1 MAIMSFSNPPDR
13 RTLGR
18 VAGSLAVDEAFV
30 EKDWYVV
37 QAIRALLELGDGD
50 FTPVFSGGTSL
61 LKGHGLIKRF
71 SEDID
76 FKLSLSAEFADL
88 SQHQQRR
95 RLGDY
100 RDRLKALWTDLG
112 FTGLQVVARSGN
124 NFLQFEMN
132 YPTKL
137 GGHAALRPHILAEL
151 SAKPPALHPASRSI
165 TSFVAQFRGAEPE
178 VPAILCVDPAETAAD
193 KLSAFAWRSIARDRS
208 HPDDDPT
215 IVRHLH
221 DLSALEAV
229 ASTSADFPDLLL
241 EALRADT
248 MRGQGA
254 VQDLP
259 PQARLMAMLDRVK
272 HDPEYPAE
280 YRQFVESMAF
290 AGAADVPA
298 FVQAVTALERLCLLL
313 ENAPV

>member
-18 VAGSLAVDEAFV
+18 VAGALAVDEAFD

-37 QAIRALLELGDGD
+37 QAIRALLTLDDTD

-76 FKLSLSAEFADL
+76 FKLSLSSAFVDL
-88 SQHQQRR
+88 SHHQQRR

-112 FTGLQVVARSGN
+112 FTDLEVMARSGN
-124 NFLQFEMN
+124 TFLQFEMS

-151 SAKPPALHPASRSI
+151 SAKPPALQSASRSVA
-165 TSFVAQFRGAEPE
+165 SFVAQFRAAEPE
-178 VPAILCVDPAETAAD
+178 VPAILCIDPVETAAD

-221 DLSALEAV
+221 DLAALEAV
-229 ASTSADFPDLLL
+229 AGASDEFPAMLL

-248 MRGQGA
+248 ARGQGA

-259 PQARLMAMLDRVK
+259 PHERLMAMLDRVK
-272 HDPEYPAE
+272 RDPDYPAE
-280 YRQFVESMAF
+280 YRQFVEGMAF
-290 AGAADVPA
+290 AGAADVPD
-298 FVQAVTALERLCLLL
+298 FDQAVSALERLCGLLPN
-313 ENAPV
+313 ET

>member
-18 VAGSLAVDEAFV
+18 VAGALAVDEAFV

-37 QAIRALLELGDGD
+37 QAIRALLALDDAD

-76 FKLSLSAEFADL
+76 FKLSLSAEFLAL
-88 SQHQQRR
+88 SHHQQRR

-100 RDRLKALWTDLG
+100 RDRLTALWTDLG
-112 FTGLQVVARSGN
+112 FTDLEVVARSGN
-124 NFLQFEMN
+124 TFLQFEMS

-151 SAKPPALHPASRSI
+151 SAKPPALQPISRSV
-165 TSFVAQFRGAEPE
+165 TSFVAQFRAAEPE
-178 VPAILCVDPAETAAD
+178 VPAILCIDPVETAAD

-229 ASTSADFPDLLL
+229 ATTSTEFPGLLL

-248 MRGQGA
+248 VRGQGA
-254 VQDLP
+254 VHDLP
-259 PQARLMAMLDRVK
+259 PRERLMAMLDRVK
-272 HDPEYPAE
+272 RDPDYAAE
-280 YRQFVESMAF
+280 YRQFVEGMAF
-290 AGAADVPA
+290 AGAADVPD
-298 FVQAVTALERLCLLL
+298 FEQALAALERLCAMLPQ
-313 ENAPV
+313 EAA

>member
-18 VAGSLAVDEAFV
+18 VAGALAVDEAFV

-37 QAIRALLELGDGD
+37 QAIRALLTLGHADVS
-50 FTPVFSGGTSL
+50 PVFSGGTSL

-76 FKLSLSAEFADL
+76 FKLSLSAEFLAL
-88 SQHQQRR
+88 SHHQQRR
-95 RLGDY
+95 RLGDC
-100 RDRLKALWTDLG
+100 RDRLTALWSDLG
-112 FTGLQVVARSGN
+112 FTDLEVEARSGN
-124 NFLQFEMN
+124 SFLQFEMS

-151 SAKPPALHPASRSI
+151 SAKPPALQPVSRSI
-165 TSFVAQFRGAEPE
+165 ASFVAQFRAAEPE
-178 VPAILCVDPAETAAD
+178 VPAILCVDPVETAAD
-193 KLSAFAWRSIARDRS
+193 KLSAFAWRSIARDRR

-229 ASTSADFPDLLL
+229 ATASADFPALLL

-259 PQARLMAMLDRVK
+259 PQERLMAMLDRVK
-272 HDPEYPAE
+272 RDPDYAAE
-280 YRQFVESMAF
+280 YRQFVEGMAF
-290 AGAADVPA
+290 AGASDIPDFEKALA
-298 FVQAVTALERLCLLL
+298 ALERLCAML
-313 ENAPV
+313 APETA

>member
-18 VAGSLAVDEAFV
+18 VAGALAVDEAFV

-37 QAIRALLELGDGD
+37 QAIRALLALDD
-50 FTPVFSGGTSL
+50 ANFTPVFSGGTAL
-61 LKGHGLIKRF
+61 LKGHDLIKRF

-76 FKLSLSAEFADL
+76 FKLSLSAEFLAL
-88 SQHQQRR
+88 SNHQQRR
-95 RLGDY
+95 QLGDY
-100 RDRLKALWTDLG
+100 RDRLTECWFALG
-112 FTGLQVVARSGN
+112 FTDLEVEARSANG
-124 NFLQFEMN
+124 FLQFEMT

-151 SAKPPALHPASRSI
+151 SARPPALPPVARSI
-165 TSFVAQFRGAEPE
+165 SSFVAQFRAAEPE
-178 VPAILCVDPAETAAD
+178 VPAILCIDPVETAAD
-193 KLSAFAWRSIARDRS
+193 KLSAFAWRSIARDRN

-229 ASTSADFPDLLL
+229 ASASADFPALLL

-259 PQARLMAMLDRVK
+259 PQERLMAMLERVK
-272 HDPEYPAE
+272 RDPEYSAE
-280 YRQFVESMAF
+280 YRQFVEGMAF

-298 FVQAVTALERLCLLL
+298 FEHAVAALERLCLLL
-313 ENAPV
+313 ENAPA

>member
-1 MAIMSFSNPPDR
+1 MSFSNPPDR

-18 VAGSLAVDEAFV
+18 VAGALAVDEAFV

-37 QAIRALLELGDGD
+37 QAIRALLSLGDAD

-76 FKLSLSAEFADL
+76 FKLSLSAEFAGL
-88 SQHQQRR
+88 SHHQQRR

-100 RDRLKALWTDLG
+100 RDRLMALWTGLG
-112 FTGLQVVARSGN
+112 FTDLDVVARSGN
-124 NFLQFEMN
+124 SFLQVEMS

-151 SAKPPALHPASRSI
+151 SAKPPALPPASRSI
-165 TSFVAQFRGAEPE
+165 ASFVAQFRMAEPE
-178 VPAILCVDPAETAAD
+178 VPAILCIDPVETAAD

-208 HPDDDPT
+208 HPEDDPT
-215 IVRHLH
+215 VVRHLH
-221 DLSALEAV
+221 DLAALEAV
-229 ASTSADFPDLLL
+229 ASASAEFPALLL

-259 PQARLMAMLDRVK
+259 PQERLTAMLDRLTR
-272 HDPEYPAE
+272 DPDYPGE

-290 AGAADVPA
+290 AEAAEIPD
-298 FVQAVTALERLCLLL
+298 FDQAVSALERLCALL
-313 ENAPV
+313 EKATA

>member
-18 VAGSLAVDEAFV
+18 VAGALAVDEAFV

-37 QAIRALLELGDGD
+37 QAIRALLALGDAD

-76 FKLSLSAEFADL
+76 FKLSLSEEFLAL
-88 SQHQQRR
+88 SHHQQRR

-100 RDRLKALWTDLG
+100 RDRLTALWSELG
-112 FTGLQVVARSGN
+112 FTDMEVEARSGN
-124 NFLQFEMN
+124 SFLQFEMS

-151 SAKPPALHPASRSI
+151 SAKPSALQPVSRSI
-165 TSFVAQFRGAEPE
+165 ASFVAQFRAAEPE
-178 VPAILCVDPAETAAD
+178 VPAILCVDPVETAAD
-193 KLSAFAWRSIARDRS
+193 KLSAFAWRSIARDRR

-229 ASTSADFPDLLL
+229 ATASADFPALLL

-259 PQARLMAMLDRVK
+259 PQERLMTMLDRVK
-272 HDPEYPAE
+272 RDPEYPAE

-290 AGAADVPA
+290 AGAGDIPDFEQA
-298 FVQAVTALERLCLLL
+298 FAALERLCAML
-313 ENAPV
+313 APEVA